1 MRRTLRPCAA
11 PTRPV
16 LRLFLAAALSL
27 CLAPAGYAQSSA
39 SKRSA
44 AHTQFER
51 AEKQRTALLGQ
62 PKSDRTTDAYLKVIA
77 AYRRVYL
84 ISRRAAD
91 VPAAYVAVA
100 ELYQDMG
107 RQFEPK
113 YYQSA
118 IDAYQFLL
126 HDYPDS
132 RYRDDA
138 LMTIGMIYKDDLQ
151 QLDLAEKTFQEF
163 LKFHPRSPKAP
174 DAQEALAEISKVR
187 QASRK
192 PATARKLAKEQEKE
206 QKLPLVTQIRTW
218 NGDNYTRVVI
228 SLEDKVQYRGARIA
242 DPDRI
247 YFDLHDA
254 KLGSA
259 LAGKTLE
266 VQSGFLK
273 TIRVGQNQA
282 GVVRVVLE
290 VDKVKDYTTFL
301 LSDPYRLVVDIYGL
315 PPMTAKAET
324 PASSDP
330 AKPAPPPAKSE
341 KAPSGR
347 QEKPSAATA
356 GPTPSNTEKARTE
369 PATADTPA
377 STKEGH
383 REPAPS
389 AREAAAA
396 LKPPRVPQPT
406 RDGQRSLTR
415 ALGLKIG
422 RIVIDPGHGG
432 HDTGTIG
439 PTGLMEKDLCLDVA
453 LRLGKIIQQR
463 LPGAEVVFTR
473 ADDTFIPLENRTAV
487 ANQVKADLFISI
499 HANSSRDHKTR
510 GVETY
515 YLNFAPSPD
524 ALEVAS
530 RENSLS
536 QGNIHEL
543 QEIVK
548 KIARNE
554 KLEES
559 RELASDLQD
568 SLTRRLQRFNRTL
581 KNRGVRKA
589 PFVVLIGANMP
600 SVLSEIAFI
609 SNPAEEQ
616 LLKKPEN
623 RQRVAEGLYTGVE
636 AYLQSINSLSY
647 NQPTGPLGVRA
658 TGVAHRGHQ
667 R

>member
-1 MRRTLRPCAA
+1 MRHTLRPRAA
-11 PTRPV
+11 QTRPF
-16 LRLFLAAALSL
+16 LRLFLAAYVSL
-27 CLAPAGYAQSSA
+27 CLTPATHAQPAA
-39 SKRSA
+39 SKRAA
-44 AHTQFER
+44 AHAQFER
-51 AEKQRTALLGQ
+51 AEKQRTALQGQ
-62 PKSDRTTDAYLKVIA
+62 PKSERTTDAYLKVIA

-84 ISRRAAD
+84 ISPHAAD
-91 VPAAYVAVA
+91 VSAAYVAVA

-107 RQFEPK
+107 RQFDPK

-126 HDYPDS
+126 HEYPNS

-138 LMTIGMIYKDDLQ
+138 LMTIGVIYKDDLQ
-151 QLDLAEKTFQEF
+151 QLDLAEKSFQEF
-163 LKFHPRSPKAP
+163 LKYHPRSPKAP
-174 DAQEALAEISKVR
+174 EAQQALAEISKAR

-192 PATARKLAKEQEKE
+192 PGTARKLAKEQENE
-206 QKLPLVTQIRTW
+206 RKLPQVTQIRTW
-218 NGDNYTRVVI
+218 NGENYTRVVI
-228 SLEDKVQYRGARIA
+228 DLEDEVQYQSARIA

-254 KLGSA
+254 KLSST
-259 LAGKTLE
+259 LAGKTQE
-266 VQSGFLK
+266 IQSGYLK
-273 TIRVGQNQA
+273 TIRVAQNQA

-290 VDKVKDYTTFL
+290 VDKVKEYTAFL
-301 LSDPYRLVVDIYGL
+301 LSDPFRLVVDIYG
-315 PPMTAKAET
+315 PSPVTATAET
-324 PASSDP
+324 PAAP
-330 AKPAPPPAKSE
+330 QIEKPTPPPHKPE
-341 KAPSGR
+341 KAASAR
-347 QEKPSAATA
+347 DDKPSVSPGTSQPGANV
-356 GPTPSNTEKARTE
+356 PARTE
-369 PATADTPA
+369 AAKPQTAAAAKKDRGK
-377 STKEGH
+377 SG
-383 REPAPS
+383 PS

-396 LKPPRVPQPT
+396 LKPPTVPQPT
-406 RDGQRSLTR
+406 RDGQPSLTR

-463 LPGAEVVFTR
+463 LRGAEIVYTR
-473 ADDTFIPLENRTAV
+473 ADDSFVPLENRTAV
-487 ANQVKADLFISI
+487 ANQVKADLFLSI

-515 YLNFAPSPD
+515 YLNFAASPD
-524 ALEVAS
+524 AMEVAS
-530 RENSLS
+530 RENALS

-543 QEIVK
+543 QDIVK

-554 KLEES
+554 KIEES
-559 RELASDLQD
+559 RELATDIQD
-568 SLTRRLQRFNRTL
+568 SLTKRLQRTNRTL

-600 SVLSEIAFI
+600 SVLSEVSFL
-609 SNPAEEQ
+609 SNPADEQ

-623 RQRVAEGLYTGVE
+623 RQRVAEGLYHGVE
-636 AYLQSINSLSY
+636 SYLQNINSLSL
-647 NQPTGPLGVRA
+647 NQPRVPLGARA
-658 TGVAHRGHQ
+658 TGVAQRGNP